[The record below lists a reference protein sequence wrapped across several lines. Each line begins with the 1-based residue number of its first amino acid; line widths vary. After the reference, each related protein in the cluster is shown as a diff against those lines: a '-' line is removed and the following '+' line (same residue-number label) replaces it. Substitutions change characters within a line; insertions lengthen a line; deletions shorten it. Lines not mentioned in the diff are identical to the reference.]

1 MPHTSGMSKLSALP
15 RGTAQAKIEAINRS
29 AADVVFNPSIR
40 DASAVKLRRLKSLS
54 ACPCTGTWTY
64 PPRGCPAQR
73 ARDEGKATRFAGGA
87 PLQLSFP
94 PLTGRGRWRTGTALE
109 DLAMHA
115 VGESD
120 WIIFKRLRERALERY
135 SQRILD
141 QSQAICADTS
151 LSAHARYQQ
160 LFRWLQQHDREI
172 AAVFDD
178 PRRST
183 AVLSFRQMR
192 HLGLIMEEEL
202 AELSVGFR
210 AQTEW

>member
-1 MPHTSGMSKLSALP
+1 
-15 RGTAQAKIEAINRS
+15 
-29 AADVVFNPSIR
+29 
-40 DASAVKLRRLKSLS
+40 
-54 ACPCTGTWTY
+54 
-64 PPRGCPAQR
+64 
-73 ARDEGKATRFAGGA
+73 
-87 PLQLSFP
+87 
-94 PLTGRGRWRTGTALE
+94 
-109 DLAMHA
+109 MHA

-172 AAVFDD
+172 ATVFDD

-202 AELSVGFR
+202 AGLSVGFR